1 MFHPLITS
9 AFELMPTRKI
19 GIPERIFRLA
29 LPFLLGIPWLILLLF
44 LLPYDVWLI
53 LGGLLIAYILPPAGK
68 ESVIP
73 IGIALG
79 VPWWIMALSIA
90 LMDVL
95 SGIFVALNFDIALKI
110 PGVGGWIRKF
120 VAGGEEFFRKR
131 PWMERFYFMGVVLF
145 VMFPLQGSGGI
156 GATLVGRMMGLSPG
170 KVLGAIAIG
179 SLIGCTVIALG
190 AEVIRELFLADPV
203 LGIAVAAIVVT
214 SLLALY
220 GLYRMRLSKR

>member
-1 MFHPLITS
+1 MFHLLITS

-53 LGGLLIAYILPPAGK
+53 LGGLLIAYIMPPAGK

-73 IGIALG
+73 IGIAVG
-79 VPWWIMALSIA
+79 VPWWLMALSIA

-170 KVLGAIAIG
+170 KVLVAIAIG

-190 AEVIRELFLADPV
+190 AEVIRELFLVDPV

>member
-29 LPFLLGIPWLILLLF
+29 LPFLLGIPWLLLLLF

-131 PWMERFYFMGVVLF
+131 PWLERFYFLGVVLF

-170 KVLGAIAIG
+170 KVLVAIAIG

-190 AEVIRELFLADPV
+190 AEVIRELFLVDPV

>member
-95 SGIFVALNFDIALKI
+95 SGIFLALNFDIALKI

-170 KVLGAIAIG
+170 KVLVAIAIG

-190 AEVIRELFLADPV
+190 AEVIRELFLVDPV

>member
-29 LPFLLGIPWLILLLF
+29 LPFLLGIPWLLILF
-44 LLPYDVWLI
+44 VLLPYDVWLI

-73 IGIALG
+73 IGIAVG
-79 VPWWIMALSIA
+79 VPWYIMALSVA

-95 SGIFVALNFDIALKI
+95 AGIFMALNFDIALKI

-120 VAGGEEFFRKR
+120 IAGGEEFFRKR
-131 PWMERFYFMGVVLF
+131 PWLERFYFMGVVLF

-156 GATLVGRMMGLSPG
+156 GATLVGRMIGLSPG
-170 KVLGAIAIG
+170 KVLVAIAIG

-190 AEVIRELFLADPV
+190 AEVIREIFLVDPV

>member
-19 GIPERIFRLA
+19 GIPERLFRLA

-73 IGIALG
+73 IGIAVG

-110 PGVGGWIRKF
+110 PGVGRWIQKF

-131 PWMERFYFMGVVLF
+131 PWLERFYFLGVVLF

-156 GATLVGRMMGLSPG
+156 GGTIVGRMMGLSPG

-190 AEVIRELFLADPV
+190 AEVIREIFLADPV
-203 LGIAVAAIVVT
+203 LGSAVAAIVVT

-220 GLYRMRLSKR
+220 GLYRMRLKKR

>member
-120 VAGGEEFFRKR
+120 VAGGEEFLPKR
-131 PWMERFYFMGVVLF
+131 PWMARFYFMGVVLF

-170 KVLGAIAIG
+170 KVLVAIAIG

-190 AEVIRELFLADPV
+190 AEVIRELFLVDPV

>member
-170 KVLGAIAIG
+170 KVLVAIAIG

-190 AEVIRELFLADPV
+190 AEVIRELFLVDPV